1 MTVTRSV
8 HVIGIA
14 ITVLHATTV
23 RAHFVNFSTR
33 PRVSPEA
40 LRGTDL
46 RVLPVHAL
54 TLTDQPCAS
63 EGSMDMLQAVKHSS
77 SINSEDMR
85 G

>member
-46 RVLPVHAL
+46 SVLPVHAL
-54 TLTDQPCAS
+54 TDQSCAS

-77 SINSEDMR
+77 SINSGDMR